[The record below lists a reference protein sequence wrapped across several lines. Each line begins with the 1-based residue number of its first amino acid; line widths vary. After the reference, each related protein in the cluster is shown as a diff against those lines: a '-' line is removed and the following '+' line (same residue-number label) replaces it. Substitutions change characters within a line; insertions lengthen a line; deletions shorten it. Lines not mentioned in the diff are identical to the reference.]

1 MEVVMSDQSKP
12 NQQQLNAIEKGF
24 LHISIASQ
32 FLELVYA
39 DLCREDSIVR
49 AMGNEKR
56 TGLMDGIS
64 CLMED
69 AQELIS
75 NAAHGEANHG

>member
-1 MEVVMSDQSKP
+1 MNKP
-12 NQQQLNAIEKGF
+12 LSQKQLDAIDKGF

-49 AMGNEKR
+49 AMGNENR

-75 NAAHGEANHG
+75 DAVHGEINHD